1 MVRRFPARGAAL
13 CSLLM
18 LGGLSQAHADADNV
32 GLGFAAEVDLEYGG
46 DNIATVEF
54 EDGDSQHI
62 KTGSGI
68 TVGLGAH
75 YRAAGSP
82 FSVRGTVGYKYATT
96 QASNADIS
104 VGRAVIEVVGN
115 YLFVNDWWVGAGL
128 THHTAIKFR
137 GDGFVDNIDF
147 KDATGP
153 TVEVGWRWIALSYT
167 NLDYETKFGT
177 EGDASS
183 FGLTLTN
190 KF

>member
-18 LGGLSQAHADADNV
+18 LGGLSQAHADADHV
-32 GLGFAAEVDLEYGG
+32 GLGFAAELDVEYGG
-46 DNIATVEF
+46 DNIATLEF
-54 EDGDSQHI
+54 EDGSSQHI

-68 TVGLGAH
+68 TLALGAH

-82 FSVRGTVGYKYATT
+82 FSVRTTVGYKYVTT

-104 VGRAVIEVVGN
+104 VGRVVIEALGN
-115 YLFVNDWWVGAGL
+115 YLFANDWWVGAGI
-128 THHTAIKFR
+128 THHSNIKFD
-137 GDGFVDNIDF
+137 GDGFADNLDF

-183 FGLTLTN
+183 FGLTATS